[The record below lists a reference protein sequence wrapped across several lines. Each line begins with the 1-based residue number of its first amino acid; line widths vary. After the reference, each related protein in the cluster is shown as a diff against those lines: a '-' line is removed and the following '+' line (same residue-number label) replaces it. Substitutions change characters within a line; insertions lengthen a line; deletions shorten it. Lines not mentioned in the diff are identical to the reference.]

1 MNKQALA
8 FLTMF
13 SLILMLSVY
22 YVTLPNDNMSVMTQD
37 GKAQSEAMMEKENK
51 EENKENTKETEEKN
65 TEEKNTDE
73 VLALQE
79 EIEKKED
86 EEIHKQETIV
96 SKDNTSSEDKQNAV
110 AKMESIK
117 DAKELQKKIVEA
129 LKQQNIKSAVEIT
142 DKNCI
147 INVFNMENN
156 MENAKKAMNAAYSI
170 TKDAYFIEVV
180 FKDA

>member
-22 YVTLPNDNMSVMTQD
+22 YVTLPNDNMSVITQD
-37 GKAQSEAMMEKENK
+37 GKAQSEAMMEEENK
-51 EENKENTKETEEKN
+51 EENKENTKE

-86 EEIHKQETIV
+86 GEIHKQETIV

>member
-51 EENKENTKETEEKN
+51 EEDKENTKE

-110 AKMESIK
+110 TKMESIK

>member
-37 GKAQSEAMMEKENK
+37 GKAQSEAMMEEENK
-51 EENKENTKETEEKN
+51 EENKENTKE

-117 DAKELQKKIVEA
+117 YAKELQKKIVEA

>member
-37 GKAQSEAMMEKENK
+37 GKAQSEAMMEEENK
-51 EENKENTKETEEKN
+51 EENKENTKE

-86 EEIHKQETIV
+86 GEIHKQETIV

-170 TKDAYFIEVV
+170 TKDAYFNEVV

>member
-37 GKAQSEAMMEKENK
+37 GKAQSEAMMEEENK
-51 EENKENTKETEEKN
+51 EENKENTKE

-156 MENAKKAMNAAYSI
+156 MENAKKAMNADYSI

>member
-51 EENKENTKETEEKN
+51 EENKENTKE

>member
-37 GKAQSEAMMEKENK
+37 GKAQSEAMMEEENK
-51 EENKENTKETEEKN
+51 EENKENTKE

-79 EIEKKED
+79 EIEKKD

>member
-37 GKAQSEAMMEKENK
+37 GKAQSEAMMEEENK
-51 EENKENTKETEEKN
+51 EENKENTKE

-147 INVFNMENN
+147 INVFNMEN
-156 MENAKKAMNAAYSI
+156 AKKAMNAAYSI

>member
-51 EENKENTKETEEKN
+51 EENKENTKETQ
-65 TEEKNTDE
+65 EKNTDE

>member
-37 GKAQSEAMMEKENK
+37 GKAQSEAMMEE
-51 EENKENTKETEEKN
+51 ENTKE

>member
-37 GKAQSEAMMEKENK
+37 GKAQSEAMMEEENK
-51 EENKENTKETEEKN
+51 EENKENTKE

>member
-37 GKAQSEAMMEKENK
+37 GKAQSEAMMEEENK
-51 EENKENTKETEEKN
+51 EENKENTKE

-129 LKQQNIKSAVEIT
+129 LKQQNIKSTVEIT

>member
-37 GKAQSEAMMEKENK
+37 GKAQSEAMMEEENK
-51 EENKENTKETEEKN
+51 EENKENTKE

-110 AKMESIK
+110 TKMESIK

>member
-37 GKAQSEAMMEKENK
+37 GKAQSEAMMEEENK
-51 EENKENTKETEEKN
+51 EENKENTKE

-117 DAKELQKKIVEA
+117 DAKELQKKIVEE

>member
-37 GKAQSEAMMEKENK
+37 GKAQSEAMMEEENK
-51 EENKENTKETEEKN
+51 EENKENTKE

-86 EEIHKQETIV
+86 GEIHKQETIV

>member
-51 EENKENTKETEEKN
+51 EENKENTKETQ
-65 TEEKNTDE
+65 EKNTDE

-129 LKQQNIKSAVEIT
+129 LKQQNIKSVVEIT

-170 TKDAYFIEVV
+170 TKDDYFIEVV

>member
-37 GKAQSEAMMEKENK
+37 GKAQSEAMME
-51 EENKENTKETEEKN
+51 EENKENTKE

-86 EEIHKQETIV
+86 GEIHKQETIV

>member
-51 EENKENTKETEEKN
+51 EEHKENTKETH
-65 TEEKNTDE
+65 EKNTDE

>member
-13 SLILMLSVY
+13 SLIIMLSVY

-37 GKAQSEAMMEKENK
+37 GKAQSEAMMEEENK
-51 EENKENTKETEEKN
+51 EENKENTKE

-86 EEIHKQETIV
+86 GEIHKQETIV

>member
-51 EENKENTKETEEKN
+51 EENKENTKETQ
-65 TEEKNTDE
+65 EKNTDE

-86 EEIHKQETIV
+86 GEIHKQETIV
-96 SKDNTSSEDKQNAV
+96 SKDNTSSEVKQNAV

>member
-37 GKAQSEAMMEKENK
+37 GKAQSEAMMEEENK
-51 EENKENTKETEEKN
+51 EENKENTKE

-110 AKMESIK
+110 AKMESTK

>member
-37 GKAQSEAMMEKENK
+37 GKAQSEAMMEEENK
-51 EENKENTKETEEKN
+51 EENKENTKE

-170 TKDAYFIEVV
+170 TKDAYIIEVV

>member
-37 GKAQSEAMMEKENK
+37 GKAQSEAMMEEENK
-51 EENKENTKETEEKN
+51 EENKENTKE

-170 TKDAYFIEVV
+170 TKDAYFIEVA